1 MLTRVLVGVGLLPI
15 MLFVLLVAPTV
26 VAAIAISVLC
36 GIAAYEMIRGT
47 KLIKQPRMQLYTIV
61 FAALVPFWSYLG
73 CNRAAALL
81 GVTLLFVALF
91 GEAMLSGLKISFT
104 RICVCIFAALII
116 PFMFSSLLN
125 ILCME
130 HGRFYILIPFIA
142 AFLSDIGAYFV
153 GVTMG
158 KTKLCPTISP
168 KKTVEGFVGGI
179 LSAVLGM
186 LIYGLI
192 LQLAFD
198 FTVNYLFV
206 LIYGIVGSLAGVM
219 GDLSFSV
226 IKRQV
231 GIKDYGKLFPG
242 HGGVL
247 DRFDS
252 VIVVTPLMEALLL
265 LIPMAY

>member
-1 MLTRVLVGVGLLPI
+1 MLKRVLVGAVLALVLVVV
-15 MLFVLLVAPTV
+15 LFTPKIVAAVLL
-26 VAAIAISVLC
+26 SLLC
-36 GIAAYEMIRGT
+36 GIASYEMVCGT
-47 KLIKQPRMQLYTIV
+47 KLIKQPRLQFYTIV
-61 FAALVPFWSYLG
+61 FSMLVPFWSYFG
-73 CNRAAALL
+73 GNRAAALL
-81 GVTLLFVALF
+81 GLTAFFIALFV
-91 GEAMLSGLKISFT
+91 EIMLSELRIPFS
-104 RICVCIFAALII
+104 RICICLFAGAVI
-116 PFMFSSLLN
+116 PYMFSSLVR

-130 HGRFYILIPFIA
+130 HGRFYILIPFVA
-142 AFLSDIGAYFV
+142 AFLSDIGAFFV
-153 GVTMG
+153 GISMG
-158 KTKLCPTISP
+158 KHKLCPTVSP

-179 LSAVLGM
+179 VSAVLGM

-206 LIYGIVGSLAGVM
+206 FLYGVLGSLAGVI

-226 IKRQV
+226 VKRQA

-252 VIVVTPLMEALLL
+252 VIVVTPLIEALLL